1 MDALRAPPPL
11 RLKPSGEL
19 LRAAFAAKAASAIL
33 GEQIALKEERSV
45 LRYASDD

>member
-1 MDALRAPPPL
+1 MDALRAPLPL
-11 RLKPSGEL
+11 RLKPSGEF

-33 GEQIALKEERSV
+33 GEQIAPKEERSV